1 VFELLE
7 LDGPMRE
14 ALCHKNTQ
22 DFTQT
27 VAKNRTTPTLLASAF
42 EMAKQKI
49 TTLGEVMR
57 IAGEQI

>member
-1 VFELLE
+1 
-7 LDGPMRE
+7 MRE